1 MRKTFL
7 SLLYRQAIQL
17 IENTVLLNQLKS
29 IDYHK
34 AL

>member
-7 SLLYRQAIQL
+7 SLLYRQAIQF
-17 IENTVLLNQLKS
+17 IEITVLLNKHKNF
-29 IDYHK
+29 DYHK

>member
-17 IENTVLLNQLKS
+17 IEIAVLLNKHKNF
-29 IDYHK
+29 DYHK